1 MAGQISGLRPML
13 DDTPKLQGLRER
25 LVQLLMR
32 KGIKSIEVLNAIRKI
47 PRHFFLPD
55 MFAEESYEDHAMP
68 IGEGQTISQPY
79 TVARQTEMLQVAP
92 GMKVLEIG
100 TGSGYQCSV
109 LCALGAKVF
118 SVERNTHLH
127 HQAKGVLNRL
137 AFKPRLKCGDGTLG
151 WDTHGPYDRIL
162 VTAGSPDVPVE
173 LTNQL
178 APGGILVIPVG
189 DRSTQQMMIISKD
202 PEGNLSAQT
211 KESFAFVP
219 LIGKQ
224 GWNDR

>member
-1 MAGQISGLRPML
+1 ML
-13 DDTPKLQGLRER
+13 QDTPKLQGLRER
-25 LVQLLMR
+25 LLQLLMR
-32 KGIKSIEVLNAIRKI
+32 KGIKSPEVLTAIRKI
-47 PRHFFLPD
+47 PRHFFLPE

-79 TVARQTEMLQVAP
+79 TVARQTELLQVSS

-100 TGSGYQCSV
+100 TGSGYQCAV

-127 HQAKGVLNRL
+127 HSAKAVLNRL
-137 AFKPRLKCGDGTLG
+137 GYKPRLKCGDGTLG
-151 WDTHGPYDRIL
+151 WDTYGPYDRII
-162 VTAGSPDVPVE
+162 VTAGSPDVPFE

-189 DRSTQQMMIISKD
+189 DRNSQNMMFITKD
-202 PEGNLSAQT
+202 AEGSLSA
-211 KESFAFVP
+211 KRLEAFSFVP

-224 GWNDR
+224 GWSTS

>member
-1 MAGQISGLRPML
+1 MVQ
-13 DDTPKLQGLRER
+13 DTPKLQGLRER

-32 KGIKSIEVLNAIRKI
+32 KGIKSPEVLTAIRKV
-47 PRHFFLPD
+47 PRHFFLPE

-79 TVARQTEMLQVAP
+79 TVARQTELLQVSS

-100 TGSGYQCSV
+100 TGSGYQCAV

-118 SVERNTHLH
+118 SVERNTNLH
-127 HQAKGVLNRL
+127 HTAKAVLNRL
-137 AFKPRLKCGDGTLG
+137 GYKPRLKCGDGTLG
-151 WDTHGPYDRIL
+151 WDTYGPYDRII
-162 VTAGSPDVPVE
+162 VTAGSPDVPIE

-189 DRSTQQMMIISKD
+189 DRNSQNMMFITKD
-202 PEGNLSAQT
+202 KEGSVSVKTLEAFS
-211 KESFAFVP
+211 FVP

-224 GWNDR
+224 GWSTS

>member
-1 MAGQISGLRPML
+1 MVQ
-13 DDTPKLQGLRER
+13 DTPKLQGLRER
-25 LVQLLMR
+25 LLQLLMR
-32 KGIKSIEVLNAIRKI
+32 KGIKSPEVLTAIRKV
-47 PRHFFLPD
+47 PRHFFLPE

-79 TVARQTEMLQVAP
+79 TVARQTELLQVSS

-100 TGSGYQCSV
+100 TGSGYQCAV

-118 SVERNTHLH
+118 SVERNTNLH
-127 HQAKGVLNRL
+127 HTAKAVLNRL
-137 AFKPRLKCGDGTLG
+137 GYKPRLKCGDGTLG
-151 WDTHGPYDRIL
+151 WDTYGPYDRII
-162 VTAGSPDVPVE
+162 VTAGSPDVPIE

-189 DRSTQQMMIISKD
+189 DRNSQNMMYITKD
-202 PEGNLSAQT
+202 KEGNVSVKTLEAFS
-211 KESFAFVP
+211 FVP

-224 GWNDR
+224 GWSTS